1 MVTRTTRASVQR
13 AAQEKEIIMSE
24 TQLPNESEADV
35 QAAEALHQK
44 HQLILEQMRG
54 IIVGQDEV
62 IEQLLVT
69 LLCRGHCILEGVPG
83 LAKTLIV
90 STLASLL
97 SQTFRRIQFTP
108 DLMPSDIT
116 GTDILEEDRTTG
128 KRVFRFIPG
137 PLFGNMILADEINRT
152 PPKTQ
157 SALLEATQERQL
169 TVAGQTYPLPNPF
182 MVLATQNPIE
192 QEGTYPLP
200 EAQLDRFM
208 LKILVEYPTREQEM
222 DIAKRASTNY
232 SFQISKVLT
241 VEEILAMQ
249 DLVKKMPVG
258 EHVYEFAVDLVRR
271 SRPTRG
277 SVSGYVN
284 QMVAWG
290 AGPRAVIFLLLAA
303 KARAILQGRF
313 HATTADVCAM
323 ALPVLRHRLIPSFN
337 AEASG
342 QNSDQIIARLVDEMG
357 GGPPRPTP
365 QTVASVPA
373 QHPPVPPPII
383 RDGGR
388 SGPVKM
394 RGV

>member
-1 MVTRTTRASVQR
+1 
-13 AAQEKEIIMSE
+13 MSDTE
-24 TQLPNESEADV
+24 LSKESESDV
-35 QAAEALHQK
+35 RAAEALHQK
-44 HQLILEQMRG
+44 HLLIIEQMRG
-54 IIVGQDEV
+54 VIVGQDAV
-62 IEQLLVT
+62 IEQLLVA

-97 SQTFRRIQFTP
+97 NQTFRRIQFTP

-208 LKILVEYPTREQEM
+208 LKVQVDYPSREQELA
-222 DIAKRASTNY
+222 IAKRASSAY
-232 SFQISKVLT
+232 SFQISKVLA
-241 VEEILAMQ
+241 VEDVLAMQ
-249 DLVKKMPVG
+249 DLVRKMPVG
-258 EHVYEFAVDLVRR
+258 DHVYEFAVDLVRR
-271 SRPTRG
+271 TRPVRG
-277 SVSGYVN
+277 KGGYVN

-313 HATTADVCAM
+313 HATTADICAM

-337 AEASG
+337 AEAAG
-342 QNSDQIIARLVDEMG
+342 QNSDQIIHRLIDEMG
-357 GGPPRPTP
+357 GGPPRT
-365 QTVASVPA
+365 ASAEAAPPA
-373 QHPPVPPPII
+373 PPAVPPPVIKE
-383 RDGGR
+383 GR
-388 SGPVKM
+388 PALTRM

>member
-1 MVTRTTRASVQR
+1 V
-13 AAQEKEIIMSE
+13 EKENYMTEIN
-24 TQLPNESEADV
+24 LPKESDADV
-35 QAAEALHQK
+35 KAAEALHQK
-44 HQLILEQMRG
+44 HLLITEQMRG
-54 IIVGQDEV
+54 VIVGQDEV
-62 IEQLLVT
+62 IEQLLVV

-97 SQTFRRIQFTP
+97 NQSFRRIQFTP

-116 GTDILEEDRTTG
+116 GTEILEEDRTTG

-208 LKILVEYPTREQEM
+208 LKIQVDYPTREQELA
-222 DIAKRASTNY
+222 IAKRASTNY
-232 SFQISKVLT
+232 SFAITKVLT

-249 DLVKKMPVG
+249 ELVRKMPVG
-258 EHVYEFAVDLVRR
+258 DHVYEFAVDLVRK
-271 SRPTRG
+271 SRPVRG
-277 SVSGYVN
+277 KGAGYVN

-290 AGPRAVIFLLLAA
+290 AGPRAVIFLVLAA
-303 KARAILQGRF
+303 KARAILQGRY
-313 HATTADVCAM
+313 HATTADIAAM
-323 ALPVLRHRLIPSFN
+323 APPVLRHRLIPSFN
-337 AEASG
+337 AEAAG
-342 QNSDQIIARLVDEMG
+342 QNSDQIIRKLLEETAWQRGLTPADGAPV
-357 GGPPRPTP
+357 PTP
-365 QTVASVPA
+365 PA
-373 QHPPVPPPII
+373 PPVI
-383 RDGGR
+383 RNAPAV
-388 SGPVKM
+388 PVKISGSL
-394 RGV
+394 R